1 MLVMST
7 TTTANIQTL
16 LKHYAIKQNS
26 PVINF
31 NEFCDYMRRYA
42 QRHLEEQEELLKYVA
57 NSHDA
62 VTKELE
68 LLIPDKKVVIL
79 NPNTEKKSILVTAY
93 FIENYTNRY
102 KEIEANPAI
111 PFPVLADL
119 PKYLTQEIYEKKLTS
134 EFIFELLEK
143 QTLSDE
149 YLWAF
154 TFPRDL
160 APILFPS
167 SVSVSTLLEISVAK
181 IRLMLRKEEY
191 HDYFLKKIRISN
203 PGKELSVKNFFTQVI
218 TKPAETIDTIKNSG
232 ETFYFWSQ
240 LCFYIRQDYEKVK
253 DFTQEDI
260 AKLQAVQIIEYCAS
274 FYKNK
279 VQQNLQR
286 STALKNLG
294 IMLSKPPYFFTK
306 DDITRFVDSKGI
318 PLLGQYTEQDLSD
331 YLHSETTTLENNNL
345 PNLLVFKV
353 EAGQRY
359 FILKNK
365 VIPLIVRLCSEA
377 RGRIRE
383 NITKEWYNLLRD
395 FETLPCMKEQK
406 AFNKKLEE
414 KVHDLEPILYALLN
428 SNFLSV
434 IHYET
439 RNSQE
444 PVSEKINLFSNGKL
458 IPYSDILVLSRQEIY
473 NDAKIKLPFW
483 YAIPLVSWLLS
494 LFLKKPTQKKHTEEK
509 NVKSTAEENS
519 ENESKK
525 KSSSSKSE
533 IMNAI
538 KQVEQQLI
546 PENSSLEQELSN
558 YEFQWNKQITK
569 QSREQLTEDVNSLIR
584 DYIRSTARTLKSS
597 KFNIQRIENL
607 ANTLVKTPSLQN
619 IREKQHL
626 TKYIQLYILK
636 LVKNM

>member
-1 MLVMST
+1 
-7 TTTANIQTL
+7 
-16 LKHYAIKQNS
+16 
-26 PVINF
+26 
-31 NEFCDYMRRYA
+31 
-42 QRHLEEQEELLKYVA
+42 
-57 NSHDA
+57 
-62 VTKELE
+62 
-68 LLIPDKKVVIL
+68 
-79 NPNTEKKSILVTAY
+79 
-93 FIENYTNRY
+93 
-102 KEIEANPAI
+102 
-111 PFPVLADL
+111 
-119 PKYLTQEIYEKKLTS
+119 
-134 EFIFELLEK
+134 
-143 QTLSDE
+143 
-149 YLWAF
+149 
-154 TFPRDL
+154 
-160 APILFPS
+160 
-167 SVSVSTLLEISVAK
+167 
-181 IRLMLRKEEY
+181 
-191 HDYFLKKIRISN
+191 
-203 PGKELSVKNFFTQVI
+203 
-218 TKPAETIDTIKNSG
+218 
-232 ETFYFWSQ
+232 

-306 DDITRFVDSKGI
+306 DDITKFVDSKGI

-494 LFLKKPTQKKHTEEK
+494 LFLKKPTPKKHTEEK

-538 KQVEQQLI
+538 QQVEQQLI